1 LSEKDLKRIPPGLN
15 PKSILNLGKELA
27 SFVSYPDQKCR
38 LENFLEENFGGKAF
52 VWLKTPPKAIPTSL
66 SPTDFPFNPD
76 TVQNK
81 HSSKQNG
88 HYLIEIDNDFWH
100 LTPLWSGKQDFGKI
114 ILKCNAPLSD
124 PEVEALINI
133 GEVASLALYSALQS
147 HMQNWRE
154 KQLALVRSVTAQI
167 SQITD
172 LGTLTKQ
179 ITQLIQE
186 TFKYYYVAVF
196 LISDETG
203 RLHFK
208 DSAGSDESERPDF
221 ERDSHPGFALGEH
234 MIGHVA
240 ETGRELVANDVTE
253 EPRYKEVNSLDETK
267 SEVVIPLKVETRIFG
282 VFDVQSDERY
292 AFDENDLLVLR
303 SLADNIAIAI
313 QSTRLYQEVQT
324 RADQLATVSEVSRA
338 ITYILD
344 IDELLQRIVSLIHE
358 RFGFPY
364 VHLYTIDPVQE
375 KITFKAGS
383 GERTALY
390 SEAGASFDL
399 DAEKGILSW
408 VYQHGETKRVDDVN
422 QEPLFLESPYAQ
434 VVGGSEMTVPLYFGG
449 QILGVL
455 DIQSGQTN
463 AFSSSD
469 QQLMETLADNIA
481 IAIRNARLYRSE
493 KWRRQVSE
501 SLRDVAGLLSEN
513 TALENVLDA
522 ILVQLQKSLPCDV
535 AGIWLF
541 DQDVD
546 KETPP
551 DSRELYL
558 AAYKTNE
565 AYPDQ
570 ALSEMSFIPDN
581 WVKNALNRK
590 EPTIRRPDDT
600 KGPIAEQYDLSQAY
614 SSIAAPLYT
623 GEEILGM
630 LTLVHHSSGRYGA
643 ESQKLTATFANY
655 AAIAIE
661 NTRLYTTSQE
671 QAWISTIL
679 LQVAQAT
686 QSLTNLDELV
696 ATIVRLTPMVVGV
709 KGCALFLREPESEV
723 FLLSAMYGI
732 GDSSEEI
739 NFDQPI
745 ALTDAPILEE
755 LLLTQEPL
763 QVRDPEADFN
773 LPERFNRQ
781 LTKDTLTLLP
791 LVSRDEILG
800 AFLLA
805 NEPGDNAY
813 ANHSSSITGERL
825 RIIQGIIQQTAIA
838 IENIRLLEAKQEE
851 AYVSTVLLQA
861 AQAAVSSA
869 DLEDILESMV
879 QIMPILVGI
888 DSSVLYL
895 WDEDEKIFKTAH
907 AITKGEVDQE
917 ELLRM
922 TYASGE
928 YPMLDTLMHTNRPIV
943 YPFVE
948 TTLPPE
954 DWDLALPDEGQID
967 PTPILQSR
975 YPILMGFPLSVKE
988 EVFGVLLAQ
997 DNVYATN
1004 RERRFELIW
1013 GIAQQASLAIQNDIL
1028 NREML
1033 DRQRLERE
1041 FQLAR
1046 EIQQT
1051 FLPDQKPQM
1060 PGWELDVHWE
1070 TARQVGG
1077 DFYDYF
1083 LLPDGRLAFVIAD
1096 VSDKGLAASL
1106 YMTVTRTLLRAA
1118 ALETT
1123 SPARTLERVN
1133 DLLLANS
1140 QNGLFVTT
1148 FYGALSLEDG
1158 TLSFTIAGH
1167 NPPLII
1173 RHQTHEVNEFS
1184 MGGIALGAL
1193 PDIHLEESQ
1202 LKLEPGDCLLLY
1214 TDGVTEAFD
1223 LQDHMYGDDRLKRV
1237 LQTTIGQSAPAVVD
1251 ALKADLEAFRGN
1263 APLSDDTTILAIC
1276 RSNSLANNDRDG
1288 RPTKNTVNSTAK

>member
-1 LSEKDLKRIPPGLN
+1 LSEKDTVKVPPGLT
-15 PKSILNLGKELA
+15 PKIILDLGKELA
-27 SFVSYPDQKCR
+27 SYISYQDQKVF
-38 LENFLEENFGGKAF
+38 LENVLEEYFGGEAF
-52 VWLKTPPKAIPTSL
+52 IWLTTPPKAIPGL
-66 SPTDFPFNPD
+66 SRADIPFDPNEVSENNPPD
-76 TVQNK
+76 QNDPHTLK
-81 HSSKQNG
+81 
-88 HYLIEIDNDFWH
+88 INDHIWH
-100 LTPLWSGKQDFGKI
+100 LVSMTRGTRNFGKI
-114 ILKCNAPLSD
+114 LLKLEAPLGD
-124 PEVEALINI
+124 GALEALNDIR
-133 GEVASLALYSALQS
+133 EVASLAIHATLQS

-172 LGTLTKQ
+172 LGMLTRQ

-186 TFKYYYVAVF
+186 TFNYYYVAVF
-196 LISDETG
+196 LISEESG

-221 ERDSHPGFALGEH
+221 ERESHPGFAMGEH

-240 ETGRELVANDVTE
+240 QTGHELVANDVTE

-267 SEVVIPLKVETRIFG
+267 SEVVIPLKVESRIFG

-303 SLADNIAIAI
+303 ALADNIAIAI
-313 QSTRLYQEVQT
+313 QSTRLFQEVQT

-390 SEAGASFDL
+390 SQAGASFDL

-408 VYQHGETKRVDDVN
+408 VYQHGETKRVNDVH

-434 VVGGSEMTVPLYFGG
+434 VVGGSEMAVPLYFGG

-522 ILVQLQKSLPCDV
+522 VLVQLQKSLPCDV

-541 DQDVD
+541 DQDGD
-546 KETPP
+546 KEISP

-558 AAYKTNE
+558 AAYKTDE
-565 AYPDQ
+565 AYPDHT
-570 ALSEMSFIPDN
+570 LSEMTFVPDN

-590 EPTIRRPDDT
+590 EPTIRHPDDT
-600 KGPIAEQYDLSQAY
+600 KGPIAEEYELSQSY

-630 LTLVHHSSGRYGA
+630 LTLVHHSPGRYGA

-696 ATIVRLTPMVVGV
+696 TTIVRLTPMVVGV
-709 KGCALFLREPESEV
+709 KGCALFLREPESEI
-723 FLLSAMYGI
+723 FLMHALYGI

-739 NFDQPI
+739 TLDQPI
-745 ALTDAPILEE
+745 PLTDAPILEE
-755 LLLTQEPL
+755 LLLTREPL
-763 QVRDPEADFN
+763 QVRNPEDDFN
-773 LPERFNRQ
+773 LPERFSRQ
-781 LTKDTLTLLP
+781 MSKDNLTLLP

-813 ANHSSSITGERL
+813 PHHSDSISEERL

-838 IENIRLLEAKQEE
+838 IENIRLLEGKQEE

-869 DLEDILESMV
+869 ELDDILESMV

-888 DSSVLYL
+888 NSSVLYL
-895 WDEDEKIFKTAH
+895 WDEDEKQFKTSH

-917 ELLRM
+917 DLLGM
-922 TYASGE
+922 TYGSGE
-928 YPMLDTLMHTNRPIV
+928 FPMLDTVLHNNRPIV
-943 YPFVE
+943 YPFVD

-988 EVFGVLLAQ
+988 DVFGVLLAQ
-997 DNVYATN
+997 DNVVATN

-1051 FLPDQKPQM
+1051 FLPDRKPEM
-1060 PGWELDVHWE
+1060 SGWELDVHWE

-1118 ALETT
+1118 ALETP

-1158 TLSFTIAGH
+1158 TLTFTIAGH

-1173 RHQTHEVNEFS
+1173 RHQANEVKEFS

-1193 PDIHLEESQ
+1193 PDIHLPESQ
-1202 LKLEPGDCLLLY
+1202 LVLEPGDCLLLY
-1214 TDGVTEAFD
+1214 TDGVTEAFNSKD
-1223 LQDHMYGDDRLKRV
+1223 QMYGDDRLRRV
-1237 LQTTIGQSAPAVVD
+1237 LQTAIGQKADAVLET
-1251 ALKADLEAFRGN
+1251 LKADLEAFRGN
-1263 APLSDDTTILAIC
+1263 APLSDDTTMLAIC
-1276 RSNSLANNDRDG
+1276 RSRSLANNDGDG
-1288 RPTKNTVNSTAK
+1288 RTSKDTIDGTAK